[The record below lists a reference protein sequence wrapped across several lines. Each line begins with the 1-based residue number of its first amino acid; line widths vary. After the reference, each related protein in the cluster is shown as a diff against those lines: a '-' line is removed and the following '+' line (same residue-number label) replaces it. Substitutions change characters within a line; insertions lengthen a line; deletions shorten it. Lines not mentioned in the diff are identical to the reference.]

1 VPQFRTSRRVAHSA
15 ADMFNL
21 VADMERY
28 PEFVPLCDRMVVR
41 GRRMESGQE
50 IVTATMTVVYK
61 VLRESFTSRIVL
73 ARDIQEIRVSYIDGP
88 FKHLENVWSFR
99 PVDADSC
106 EVGFR
111 IAYEF
116 RSRVLQSVMGKV
128 FDKAFRK
135 FADAFEARADQIYGR
150 RREAP
155 GRQTAVKTA
164 AVKGSQSA

>member
-21 VADMERY
+21 VADVERY

-41 GRRMESGQE
+41 GRRMEGGQE

-73 ARDIQEIRVSYIDGP
+73 ARDRQEIRVSYIDGP
-88 FKHLENVWSFR
+88 FKHLENVWLFR
-99 PVDADSC
+99 PVDTDSC

-155 GRQTAVKTA
+155 GRQTAVKAA